1 MAITY
6 TWSVQEVNAFP
17 VKDGKQNVVFNVHWI
32 AGGADGEHTASAYG
46 STSIALNADSSFT
59 EYENLTEEQVIGWV
73 KSSMGAEEVAAI
85 EASIV
90 GQINEQINP
99 KIITPSLPW
108 AQV

>member
-17 VKDGKQNVVFNVHWI
+17 EKDGKQNVVFNVHWI
-32 AGGADGEHTASAYG
+32 VNGLDGEHTASAYG
-46 STSIALNADSSFT
+46 STSIDVNPSGPFT
-59 EYENLTEEQVIGWV
+59 AYENLTEAQVIDWV
-73 KSSMGAEEVAAI
+73 KTSMGAEEVAAI

-99 KIITPSLPW
+99 KIITPVLPW
-108 AQV
+108 A